1 MSQVEKDAAEKKV
14 LSEIDKVEKE
24 IDDPELA
31 QGTAV
36 EYSRVSGYYR
46 ASKYINHDT
55 NKDDTS
61 FNKGKY
67 QEWSERKMYKVSWIN
82 NFVI

>member
-1 MSQVEKDAAEKKV
+1 MSQIEKEQSLKKISSDIEK
-14 LSEIDKVEKE
+14 IEKE
-24 IDDPELA
+24 IDNPELA

-67 QEWSERKMYKVSWIN
+67 QEWSERKMYKVS
-82 NFVI
+82 

>member
-14 LSEIDKVEKE
+14 LSEIDKVEKAME
-24 IDDPELA
+24 DPELC

-46 ASKYINHDT
+46 ASKYVNHLNGKMDS
-55 NKDDTS
+55 S
-61 FNKGKY
+61 FNSGKY
-67 QEWSERKMYKVSWIN
+67 QEWSERKMYQVS
-82 NFVI
+82 